1 MENIFDTIYQILQ
14 SFQEYFLVKQE
25 REMVKGKL
33 RENLAKNNSLRR
45 KDFDNMMEGIL
56 STLDRKEEELIYL
69 SNNYLSNQ
77 KKTWQALGENLT
89 NMKGTLAHEEE
100 EEEEEEGRIFQ
111 GMVKDIFFN
120 QSENGGKEVTHKL
133 KEFQK
138 EHQKMIDSLKALLVK
153 REEVRLRDFKSTV
166 ENIRRNI

>member
-89 NMKGTLAHEEE
+89 NMKGTLAHEED
-100 EEEEEEGRIFQ
+100 EEGRIFQ
-111 GMVKDIFFN
+111 GMVKDVFFN
-120 QSENGGKEVTHKL
+120 QNENGGKEVTHKL
-133 KEFQK
+133 KEFQE

-166 ENIRRNI
+166 ENIRHNI